1 MEILANMIGD
11 YPPGAEHDPN
21 APYNQKEQ
29 EPIDIDVCVSCTLS
43 KSTTIGGNPEVDD
56 LKDIYEQQEYTIP
69 ELLDEFTKILKKE
82 ITEIKATI
90 KLLDDNMSNAK
101 KALEHNI
108 SHYNS
113 LLYSLKGWTVDEL
126 EVIKE

>member
-1 MEILANMIGD
+1 MIGD
-11 YPPGAEHDPN
+11 YPPGAANDPN

-29 EPIDIDVCVSCTLS
+29 EPVDIDVCVSCTLS
-43 KSTTIGGNPEVDD
+43 KSTTIEGNPEVND

-101 KALEHNI
+101 KALEFNI
-108 SHYNS
+108 SHYNN
-113 LLYSLKGWTVDEL
+113 LLESIKGWTVDEL

>member
-1 MEILANMIGD
+1 MIGD

-29 EPIDIDVCVSCTLS
+29 EPVDINICVSYTLS
-43 KSTTIGGNPEVDD
+43 KSTTIEGNPEVDD

-69 ELLDEFTKILKKE
+69 ELLDEFDWILRKE
-82 ITEIKATI
+82 IAETNATI
-90 KLLDDNMSNAK
+90 KSLDDNMSNAK
-101 KALEHNI
+101 KALESSIIQYNNI
-108 SHYNS
+108 LKSI
-113 LLYSLKGWTVDEL
+113 KGWTVDEL

>member
-1 MEILANMIGD
+1 MIGD
-11 YPPGAEHDPN
+11 YPPGAANDPN

-29 EPIDIDVCVSCTLS
+29 EPVDIDVCVSCTLS
-43 KSTTIGGNPEVDD
+43 KSTTIEGNPEVDD

-69 ELLDEFTKILKKE
+69 ELLDEFIKILKRE
-82 ITEIKATI
+82 IAEINATI

-101 KALEHNI
+101 KALESNI
-108 SHYNS
+108 SHYNN
-113 LLYSLKGWTVDEL
+113 LLDSLKGWTVDEL

>member
-1 MEILANMIGD
+1 MIGD

-29 EPIDIDVCVSCTLS
+29 EPVDIDVCVSCTLS
-43 KSTTIGGNPEVDD
+43 KSTTIESNPEVDD

-69 ELLDEFTKILKKE
+69 ELLDEFIKILKKE
-82 ITEIKATI
+82 IAEINATI

-101 KALEHNI
+101 KALESNI
-108 SHYNS
+108 SHYNN
-113 LLYSLKGWTVDEL
+113 LLDSLKGWTVDEL

>member
-43 KSTTIGGNPEVDD
+43 KSTTIEGNPEVDD
-56 LKDIYEQQEYTIP
+56 LKDIYEQQDYTIP
-69 ELLDEFTKILKKE
+69 ELLDEFGCILEIKIAE
-82 ITEIKATI
+82 TKATI

-101 KALEHNI
+101 KALESSI
-108 SHYNS
+108 SHYNNMLKS
-113 LLYSLKGWTVDEL
+113 IKGWTVDEL
-126 EVIKE
+126 EVIKG

>member
-1 MEILANMIGD
+1 MIGD
-11 YPPGAEHDPN
+11 YPPGAENDPN

-29 EPIDIDVCVSCTLS
+29 EPVDIDVCVSCTLS
-43 KSTTIGGNPEVDD
+43 KSTTIEGNPEVDD

-69 ELLDEFTKILKKE
+69 ELLDEFIKILKKE
-82 ITEIKATI
+82 IAEINATI

-101 KALEHNI
+101 KALESNI
-108 SHYNS
+108 SHYNN
-113 LLYSLKGWTVDEL
+113 LLDSLKGWTVDEL

>member
-1 MEILANMIGD
+1 MIGD

-29 EPIDIDVCVSCTLS
+29 EPVDIDVCVSCTLS
-43 KSTTIGGNPEVDD
+43 KSTTIEGNPEVDD

-69 ELLDEFTKILKKE
+69 ELLREFGWFL
-82 ITEIKATI
+82 EIKIIEIEAAI
-90 KLLDDNMSNAK
+90 KFNDNMSIDK
-101 KALEHNI
+101 KALESNI
-108 SHYNS
+108 SHCNN
-113 LLYSLKGWTVDEL
+113 LLDSLKGWTVDEL

>member
-29 EPIDIDVCVSCTLS
+29 EPVDIDVCVSCTLS
-43 KSTTIGGNPEVDD
+43 KSTTIKGNPEVDD
-56 LKDIYEQQEYTIP
+56 LKDIYEQQDYTIP
-69 ELLDEFTKILKKE
+69 ELLREFGWFL
-82 ITEIKATI
+82 EIKIIEIEAAI
-90 KLLDDNMSNAK
+90 KFNDNMSIDK
-101 KALEHNI
+101 KALESNI
-108 SHYNS
+108 SHCNK
-113 LLYSLKGWTVDEL
+113 LLESIKGWTVDEL